1 MRPHH
6 EETELVDLSTGSEK
20 KEAKVGTGMTALI
33 REELLALLRDYQ
45 DAFV

>member
-20 KEAKVGTGMTALI
+20 KEAKVGTDMTALI

-45 DAFV
+45 DAFA